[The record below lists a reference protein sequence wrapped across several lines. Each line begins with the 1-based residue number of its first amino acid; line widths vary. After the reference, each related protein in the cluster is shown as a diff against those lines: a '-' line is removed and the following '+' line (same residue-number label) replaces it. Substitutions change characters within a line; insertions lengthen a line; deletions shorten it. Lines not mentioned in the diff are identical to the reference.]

1 MEVNGHL
8 GNELGSDLKIV
19 NSQQSLQSS
28 ESMQSR
34 SELTG
39 RAEKKPV
46 ATVAWMII
54 FGDAFHNFIDGLT
67 IGMLTSNSQFS
78 IIITALLK
86 TEPCLCF
93 VC

>member
-1 MEVNGHL
+1 MAMNGHL
-8 GNELGSDLKIV
+8 GNERGSDLKIV
-19 NSQQSLQSS
+19 NSQQSLQSV

-39 RAEKKPV
+39 SAQKKPV

-78 IIITALLK
+78 IIITGLLK

>member
-1 MEVNGHL
+1 MEVNGHF
-8 GNELGSDLKIV
+8 GNELGSDLNIV
-19 NSQQSLQSS
+19 NSQQSLQSV
-28 ESMQSR
+28 ESMQSG
-34 SELTG
+34 SKLTSS
-39 RAEKKPV
+39 AEKKPV